1 MAERE
6 KLSEAIWFRV
16 EPSRRARWNEA
27 IRLLGLRDSDFYR
40 EAIDFFT
47 DVVLDPQ
54 PSAAHPSAMAA
65 LRAARA
71 RG

>member
-6 KLSEAIWFRV
+6 RLTESVWFRV
-16 EPSRRARWNEA
+16 EPSRRVRWNEA
-27 IRLLGLRDSDFYR
+27 IALLGLRDSDFYR
-40 EAIDFFT
+40 EAIDFFA

>member
-6 KLSEAIWFRV
+6 KLSEACWFRV

-27 IRLLGLRDSDFYR
+27 IKLLGLRDSDFYR

-54 PSAAHPSAMAA
+54 PSAAHPTAMAA
-65 LRAARA
+65 LRAAKA